1 MINYLFPCYDYNKEK
16 ESRDLFMELQVTKK
30 AKFFCLAMA
39 LLMTLGIFI
48 SVGTSVYA
56 SDQLEDSEVE
66 AVAKGLE
73 EMYANGVTEDNFK
86 NYVKNNFAKQEIS
99 SVEEELNVN
108 ISDASTV
115 VQARFNWNA
124 LGSCVANKIKDE
136 FFAMISISAIVKA
149 AQKKAWK
156 ELAVTV
162 LRFAKANGLKTN
174 AIIVAGQ
181 LALWAVQCGLS

>member
-1 MINYLFPCYDYNKEK
+1 
-16 ESRDLFMELQVTKK
+16 
-30 AKFFCLAMA
+30 
-39 LLMTLGIFI
+39 LGIFI
-48 SVGTSVYA
+48 SAGTSVYA

-86 NYVKNNFAKQEIS
+86 NYVKNNFAQQEIS

-124 LGSCVANKIKDE
+124 LGSCVANKI
-136 FFAMISISAIVKA
+136 
-149 AQKKAWK
+149 
-156 ELAVTV
+156 
-162 LRFAKANGLKTN
+162 
-174 AIIVAGQ
+174 
-181 LALWAVQCGLS
+181 

>member
-48 SVGTSVYA
+48 SAGTSVYA

-66 AVAKGLE
+66 AVAKGL
-73 EMYANGVTEDNFK
+73 
-86 NYVKNNFAKQEIS
+86 
-99 SVEEELNVN
+99 EELNVN

>member
-48 SVGTSVYA
+48 SAGTSVYA

-86 NYVKNNFAKQEIS
+86 N
-99 SVEEELNVN
+99 
-108 ISDASTV
+108 
-115 VQARFNWNA
+115 
-124 LGSCVANKIKDE
+124 
-136 FFAMISISAIVKA
+136 
-149 AQKKAWK
+149 
-156 ELAVTV
+156 
-162 LRFAKANGLKTN
+162 
-174 AIIVAGQ
+174 
-181 LALWAVQCGLS
+181 LSLIHI

>member
-1 MINYLFPCYDYNKEK
+1 MHY
-16 ESRDLFMELQVTKK
+16 
-30 AKFFCLAMA
+30 
-39 LLMTLGIFI
+39 
-48 SVGTSVYA
+48 
-56 SDQLEDSEVE
+56 
-66 AVAKGLE
+66 
-73 EMYANGVTEDNFK
+73 
-86 NYVKNNFAKQEIS
+86 
-99 SVEEELNVN
+99 
-108 ISDASTV
+108 
-115 VQARFNWNA
+115 
-124 LGSCVANKIKDE
+124 GSCVANKIKDE

>member
-1 MINYLFPCYDYNKEK
+1 
-16 ESRDLFMELQVTKK
+16 MELQVTKK
-30 AKFFCLAMA
+30 AKFFCLVMA
-39 LLMTLGIFI
+39 LLMALGIFI
-48 SVGTSVYA
+48 SAGTSVYA
-56 SDQLEDSEVE
+56 SDQLEDSKIE

-86 NYVKNNFAKQEIS
+86 NYLNNNFAYQDIS
-99 SVEEELNVN
+99 SVEKELNVN
-108 ISDASTV
+108 ISDTSTV

-124 LGSCVANKIKDE
+124 LEGCVANKIKDE

-174 AIIVAGQ
+174 AIIIAGQ